1 MGSQKP
7 LLCDWLIE
15 QINSGLYPGLY
26 WLNAERTRFQIP
38 WKHHSRHDVSEDDFK
53 IFEAWAIA
61 SGRYK
66 PGIDVRDPIVWKR
79 NFRSAL
85 NRKKHFHRVVDS
97 RNNSERPHLI
107 YEIQSIGQQS
117 GASAEEESEEVSPA
131 IDSASPGLSS
141 GSSPNVQG
149 TLESSLRDM
158 TIFDWESA
166 TEFEITIYYRGK
178 RVKEQTLKNIN
189 GFRLFYT
196 SESKFPYL
204 EDLQF
209 PDAASC
215 LTDQQQIVYTNVLLE
230 GMGQGLTVEVN
241 NNQICAQRHG
251 SCRAFWSM
259 TEHPS
264 SKEPRQISSREL
276 TVLYGLPQFHQELC
290 AFLNSERGSP
300 QYSIWLC
307 FGELWPDCGDRP
319 WHKKMIMVQ
328 VTPITFKLLH
338 ELAHGVGAS
347 SLNGDSINLELS
359 DPLSSSSL
367 LSILEQCMDVE
378 YTDSTSLGQLVSD
391 DHCGDKRE

>member
-141 GSSPNVQG
+141 GSSPNVG